1 MVMGS
6 YEEFLEHEKDHEY
19 VEEYDIERDF
29 EVLNQKESSL
39 AEKVRGFFAKKEDSD
54 SEVIPDEE
62 TVTELAEAEFGKDEL
77 PCPGCVELV
86 AGEPPE
92 APPERRTSDEQIEA
106 MLASAT
112 GKEDPEETYEEG

>member
-1 MVMGS
+1 MGS

-39 AEKVRGFFAKKEDSD
+39 AEKVRGFFAKKEDSG

-62 TVTELAEAEFGKDEL
+62 TVTDLAEAEYGKEEL

-92 APPERRTSDEQIEA
+92 GPPERRTSDEQIEA

-112 GKEDPEETYEEG
+112 GEEDPEETYEEG